1 MRTDLIWGTMRRFP
15 PFFPAPARM
24 SSPFGTETVLDVR
37 HWTDDYFS
45 FTTTRD
51 DGFRFENGQ
60 FVMIGLEVPQADGSL
75 RPLMRAYSIASAN
88 WEEQLEFFS
97 IKVPNGPLTSRL
109 RDIRPG
115 DSILIGRKPTG
126 TLLIH
131 DLHPG
136 RNLYLLGTGT
146 GFAPWLSVIKDPET
160 YERFERVILCHG
172 VRGASDLAYRDYIL
186 NELPQHEFLGE
197 QIVAKLRYYPA
208 VSREGFLVDGRDQRG
223 RLTELMD
230 DGRMTDQL
238 GIEPLDPARDRAMVC
253 GGPQMLADFRALLDR
268 RGFTAAPRIGTPGE
282 YVFERAFVEK

>member
-1 MRTDLIWGTMRRFP
+1 
-15 PFFPAPARM
+15 M
-24 SSPFGTETVLDVR
+24 SSPFGTEKVLDVR

-51 DGFRFENGQ
+51 DGFRFDNGQ
-60 FVMIGLEVPQADGSL
+60 FVMIGLQVDGK
-75 RPLMRAYSIASAN
+75 PLLRAYSIASAN

-115 DSILIGRKPTG
+115 DSILVGRKPTG

-160 YERFERVILCHG
+160 YERFERVVLCHG
-172 VRGASDLAYRDYIL
+172 VRNAGDLAYRDYIV
-186 NELPQHEFLGE
+186 NELPRHEFLGE
-197 QIVAKLRYYPA
+197 QIASKLRYYPA
-208 VSREGFLVDGRDQRG
+208 VSREDFAFDGRDRRG
-223 RLTELMD
+223 RLTALMD
-230 DGRMTDQL
+230 SGAMMEQL
-238 GIEPLDPARDRAMVC
+238 GIEPLDAAHDRAMVC
-253 GGPQMLADFRALLDR
+253 GGPQMLADFRALLDA

>member
-1 MRTDLIWGTMRRFP
+1 
-15 PFFPAPARM
+15 M

-60 FVMIGLEVPQADGSL
+60 FVMIGLQVDG
-75 RPLMRAYSIASAN
+75 RPLLRAYSIASAN

-97 IKVPNGPLTSRL
+97 IKVPDGPLTSRL

-115 DSILIGRKPTG
+115 DSILVGRKPTG

-146 GFAPWLSVIKDPET
+146 GFAPWLSVAKDPET
-160 YERFERVILCHG
+160 YERFANVVICHG
-172 VRGASDLAYRDYIL
+172 VRGVRDLAYRDYIV
-186 NELPQHEFLGE
+186 NELPRHEYLGE
-197 QIVAKLRYYPA
+197 QIAAKLHYYPA
-208 VSREGFLVDGRDQRG
+208 VSREDFDFDGRDQRG
-223 RLTELMD
+223 RLTDLLGS
-230 DGRMTDQL
+230 GRIAADL
-238 GIEPLDPARDRAMVC
+238 GLDALDAAHDRAMVC
-253 GGPQMLADFRALLDR
+253 GSPQMLADFRALLDA
-268 RGFTAAPRIGTPGE
+268 RGFGAAPRIGVPGE
-282 YVFERAFVEK
+282 YVFERAFVER

>member
-1 MRTDLIWGTMRRFP
+1 
-15 PFFPAPARM
+15 M

-60 FVMIGLEVPQADGSL
+60 FVMIGLQARQADGSE

-109 RDIRPG
+109 RDIKPG
-115 DSILIGRKPTG
+115 DGILIGRKPTG
-126 TLLIH
+126 TLLLH

-136 RNLYLLGTGT
+136 RTLYLLGTGT
-146 GFAPWLSVIKDPET
+146 GFAPWLAIVKDPET
-160 YERFERVILCHG
+160 YERFEHVVLCHG
-172 VRGASDLAYRDYIL
+172 VRAGRDLAYRDYIV
-186 NELPQHEFLGE
+186 NELPRHEYLGE
-197 QIVAKLRYYPA
+197 QIAAKLRYYPA
-208 VSREGFLVDGRDQRG
+208 VSREEFVFEGRDQRG
-223 RLTELMD
+223 RLTDLLD
-230 DGRMTDQL
+230 SGRIAADL
-238 GIEPLDPARDRAMVC
+238 GLPPLEAAHDRAMVC
-253 GGPQMLADFRALLDR
+253 GSPQMLADFRALLDA
-268 RGFTAAPRIGTPGE
+268 RGFVAAPRIGVPGQ

>member
-1 MRTDLIWGTMRRFP
+1 
-15 PFFPAPARM
+15 M

-37 HWTDDYFS
+37 HWTDAYFS

-60 FVMIGLEVPQADGSL
+60 FVMIGLPVEQPDGST

-97 IKVPNGPLTSRL
+97 IKVQDGPLTSRL
-109 RDIRPG
+109 QHIQPG
-115 DSILIGRKPTG
+115 DSILVGRKPTG

-146 GFAPWLSVIKDPET
+146 GFAPWLAVIKDPAT
-160 YERFERVILCHG
+160 YERFENVILCHG
-172 VRGASDLAYRDYIL
+172 VRNAQDLAYRDYIV
-186 NELPQHEFLGE
+186 NELPHHEFLGE
-197 QIVAKLRYYPA
+197 QIAKQLKYYPA
-208 VSREGFLVDGRDQRG
+208 VSREGFLFDGRDQRG
-223 RLTELMD
+223 RLTDLMD
-230 DGRMTDQL
+230 SGRMMEHL
-238 GIEPLDPARDRAMVC
+238 GLDALDAEHDRAMVC
-253 GGPQMLADFRALLDR
+253 GSPQMLADFRALLDA
-268 RGFTAAPRIGTPGE
+268 RGFTAAPRIGTPGQ